1 VTLLL
6 TAEQDD
12 FRARAKRLRPEPPAF
27 LHVEARGDHS
37 LDRLASPAD
46 AAPPRPAAVLVP
58 IVMHAAGPSILLTER
73 ATGLRTHSGQIAF
86 PGGRMDDTDAT
97 PTETAL
103 REAEEEIGLDR
114 RHVEPLGYL
123 DPYLSSS
130 NYFVIPAVA
139 LVSPAHDLRLNPHE
153 VADVFEVPLGFLM
166 DEINHELHC
175 REWRGG
181 IRQYYAMPFG
191 RRYIWGVTAGILRN
205 MYERL
210 YAASRDPGLL

>member
-1 VTLLL
+1 VTLM
-6 TAEQDD
+6 ASEVSDD
-12 FRARAKRLRPEPPAF
+12 FRERAKRLRPEPPAF
-27 LHVEARGDHS
+27 RHTGAWGDHS
-37 LDRLASPAD
+37 LDRNTSPAEG
-46 AAPPRPAAVLVP
+46 APPRPAAVLVP
-58 IVMHAAGPSILLTER
+58 VVMHSDRPSILLTER

-103 REAEEEIGLDR
+103 REAEEEIGLSR

-130 NYFVIPAVA
+130 NYLVIPAVA
-139 LVSPAHDLRLNPHE
+139 LVSPDHELHLNPHE

-181 IRQYYAMPFG
+181 VRQYYAMPFEA
-191 RRYIWGVTAGILRN
+191 RYIWGVTAGILRN
-205 MYERL
+205 MYEHL
-210 YAASRDPGLL
+210 YGPSRDPGIP